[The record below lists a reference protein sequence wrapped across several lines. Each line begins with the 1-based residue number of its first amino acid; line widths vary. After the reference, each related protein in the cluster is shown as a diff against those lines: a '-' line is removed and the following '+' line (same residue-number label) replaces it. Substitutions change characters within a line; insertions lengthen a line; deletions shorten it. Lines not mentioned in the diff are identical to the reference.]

1 VTGVPSWQWAVLGL
15 GLLSCAF
22 FAAAET
28 ALTSLGEARVNS
40 LIEEG
45 TLRGRLLRVWRDRPE
60 GVLAALL
67 MGSTLVNIGL
77 GSLTALMA
85 VELGWGE
92 MLAAVAGG
100 TTVVVLVFGEITPK
114 TFAKRY
120 ARTVALALI
129 PLVALT
135 YFLFRPFVAV
145 FVSFP
150 RLLERVLGIDHT
162 PEAVTSQELEYLIEQ
177 GARVGNFDEQKE
189 RLLSSVL
196 AFTEMQVKAIMVPR
210 TQVVALDEAATYEE
224 ALKLV
229 IDSELSRIPVYRETM
244 DQVVGV
250 LQAKRLLGDVK
261 RGADPAR
268 FRLAQN
274 VTAPFF
280 VPDVMKV
287 SRLLAEMQKRK
298 THLAIVVDEF
308 GGTAGIVTLEDVME
322 EIVGEIHDE
331 SDVEERKLKILPD
344 GGVLADGQA
353 SIRELEEHLGV
364 ELPEGDFDTVGG
376 FLTSVAGRVPPA
388 GSLVVWGGLSFTVR
402 TADER
407 RVLKVEIGRKGAGQ
421 SAPPPAG
428 GSAALAPGKTAP
440 PGALPPVAGPTVV

>member
-1 VTGVPSWQWAVLGL
+1 
-15 GLLSCAF
+15 
-22 FAAAET
+22 
-28 ALTSLGEARVNS
+28 
-40 LIEEG
+40 
-45 TLRGRLLRVWRDRPE
+45 
-60 GVLAALL
+60 
-67 MGSTLVNIGL
+67 
-77 GSLTALMA
+77 
-85 VELGWGE
+85 
-92 MLAAVAGG
+92 
-100 TTVVVLVFGEITPK
+100 
-114 TFAKRY
+114 
-120 ARTVALALI
+120 
-129 PLVALT
+129 
-135 YFLFRPFVAV
+135 
-145 FVSFP
+145 
-150 RLLERVLGIDHT
+150 
-162 PEAVTSQELEYLIEQ
+162 
-177 GARVGNFDEQKE
+177 
-189 RLLSSVL
+189 
-196 AFTEMQVKAIMVPR
+196 MQVKAIMVPR

-331 SDVEERKLKILPD
+331 SDVEERKLKVLPD
-344 GGVLADGQA
+344 GVVLADGQA
-353 SIRELEEHLGV
+353 SVRELEEHLGV

-407 RVLKVEIGRKGAGQ
+407 RVLKVEIGKKGAGQ
-421 SAPPPAG
+421 SVPQAGASLSPGQGKSAPP
-428 GSAALAPGKTAP
+428 AAAPGAAATAN
-440 PGALPPVAGPTVV
+440 PGAGPTVV